1 MKNNTWYRLF
11 AALLCAALLLT
22 AAAPARALADETED
36 SQTADAAE
44 ETASGADEEAP
55 GALEN
60 VVEEIHI
67 ASAEDFLAF
76 AASCTLDTWSQGKRF
91 VLDCDI
97 TLEGTEYVPAATFG
111 GVFFGGGHTIRGLS
125 ITDSAAPT
133 GLFCVLQEG
142 AFIRD
147 LNVEG
152 GVNPDGETGSVGGIV
167 GENHGMIT
175 GCTFTG
181 TVSGT
186 RDVGGIAGL
195 NTATGAIRACRTSGA
210 LFGEN
215 RSGGVAGSN
224 QGLISAC
231 RNNMYVNIESTDPSI
246 DLSRIDLDFSLD
258 LTHLTQMDTAN
269 VATDTGG
276 IAGYSSGTIRDCVNA
291 AAIGHEHIGYN
302 VGGIAGRSCG
312 QIRSCTNE
320 GGICGRKDVGG
331 IVGQIEPYIQ
341 MQLSESAMSKVETQ
355 LNELNDLVNKA
366 ADDAEGSAGGV
377 ASRLNGISGY
387 VNSAMQEAENIKLT
401 AGIDTT
407 VSGSGSHESQTT
419 VGGEINPIDA
429 DASHGSGAGVTVTT
443 EPGSVSIGLGHGS
456 GASLDIGASAGA
468 GLDHT
473 GDVSGILDAS
483 AQIVAAPDLGGLTS
497 AVSGI
502 GSQLSLLNGALSGAV
517 GTLADDVR
525 EINSKFGELSDTIF
539 DAISEAQQGVSSVVT
554 DMSTV
559 DVESITLGKTSGC
572 TNSGTVYGDINTG
585 GITGA
590 MAIEYALDPE
600 DDVSSSLSDSY
611 RRQYEYRA
619 VVQSCINTGS
629 VTSKRSYAGGV
640 CGRMDL
646 GLIDGCE
653 AYGEIASES
662 GNYVGGI
669 AGVTGSTVRSC
680 FAKTSLSGQKYVGG
694 IVGSGVAKDAS
705 GSGSTVAGCYALV
718 EVTDCKQYSGAV
730 SGVDAGNFLE
740 NYYVSDTLAG
750 VNRRSYA
757 GQAEPCSFD
766 ELTEAENLPE
776 AMRTFTLRFVADGE
790 TVFSTQFQYGDS
802 FDADT
807 FPSIPEKDGCSAAW
821 DRDDLTDLHFDTT
834 VTAVYTPYTPAIA
847 STPVR
852 EDGRAILLVQ
862 GDFSETDAITV
873 TSEPLTPGAFHIRSG
888 SLGNRI
894 ESYFSA
900 VGTTDF
906 SLITMNWSDV
916 EQWSVEAPNDGAR
929 THTLR
934 YLAPSGE
941 TNRLKIYTE
950 NDGSWEQAAYETVGS
965 YLVFPFDG
973 QSVRVAIVTT
983 VEIWWVWA
991 LVIVLL
997 AAIVILI
1004 VHFIRKAVRRAKRGE
1019 ASADTKPESTAPSAP
1034 EAAEAAEKDPE
1045 LLARALSAEER
1056 LARAEEELRLLREGS
1071 GAAESRDGGT
1081 AVAVKPKKKLRWWI
1095 PVVIVLVLALAA
1107 AAVFFL
1113 RGGMRDGLEAYRMLK
1128 SCDERDPLYMSMR
1141 ISASVDGETLE
1152 TEASVCRTKVDGTAV
1167 TCIQRGD
1174 VSLYYA
1180 NGAVYL
1186 KNGKAY
1192 SLGRYPD
1199 YAELVTKAAALYRL
1213 VDVDVSG
1220 SGSSKTYALSAEG
1233 NDAAELMALLL
1244 PGTDSTLWP
1253 DSIDVEAVSGNGR
1266 LTALRF
1272 AASVDALSL
1281 NAEAHIEEAGKLPQL
1296 PEEVRSAIA
1305 TGKASGGESMS
1316 DDLFR
1321 LLEAWGALYGQE
1333 SYSADI
1339 ALSADCGPVV
1349 VNDTFRLDRQKVS
1362 GQSIG
1367 CVRKSGAAVYFSG
1380 DTLCDESG
1388 RSLTAGSKTIV
1399 DSAKL
1404 VDLAY
1409 QLMLSGT
1416 TDCAQSGNGY
1426 IYSLELDE
1434 DGMRQ
1439 IAYAI
1444 APDVKAQSVTLES
1457 GRIEAIVENGALS
1470 SLSLSCAGSVH
1481 IVVADADAALSAK
1494 VTFIEREVSM
1504 PQAVIDALKK

>member
-11 AALLCAALLLT
+11 AALLCAAMLLT
-22 AAAPARALADETED
+22 AAAPARVLADETEN
-36 SQTADAAE
+36 SRTEAA
-44 ETASGADEEAP
+44 ETASNAEEAAP
-55 GALEN
+55 EAAET
-60 VVEEIHI
+60 VTEEIHI

-76 AASCTLDTWSQGKRF
+76 AAACTLDTWSQGKRF

-97 TLEGTEYVPAATFG
+97 TLEGTEFVPAATFG
-111 GVFFGGGHTIRGLS
+111 GVFFGEGHTIRGLS

-152 GVNPDGETGSVGGIV
+152 SVNPSGETGSVGGIV

-195 NTATGAIRACRTSGA
+195 NAATGAIRSCRTSGA

-215 RSGGVAGSN
+215 RSGGVAGAN

-231 RNNMYVNIESTDPSI
+231 RNQMYVNIESTDPSI
-246 DLSRIDLDFSLD
+246 DLSRINLDFSLD

-269 VATDTGG
+269 IATDTGG
-276 IAGYSSGTIRDCVNA
+276 IAGYSSGTIRDCVNT

-312 QIRSCTNE
+312 QILNCANE
-320 GGICGRKDVGG
+320 GGVCGRKDVGG
-331 IVGQIEPYIQ
+331 IAGQIEPYIQ
-341 MQLSESAMSKVETQ
+341 MQLSESALSKVQTQ
-355 LNELNDLVNKA
+355 LDELNELVNKA

-407 VSGSGSHESQTT
+407 VTGSGSHDSQTT
-419 VGGEINPIDA
+419 AGGEINPVDA
-429 DASHGSGAGVTVTT
+429 DASHGSGAGVTITK
-443 EPGSVSIGLGHGS
+443 EPGSVSIDLGHGS
-456 GASLDIGASAGA
+456 GASLDIGASAGI

-483 AQIVAAPDLGGLTS
+483 TQIVAAPDLGGLTS

-517 GTLADDVR
+517 GTVADDVR

-539 DAISEAQQGVSSVVT
+539 DAISEAQQGASSLVT
-554 DMSTV
+554 DMSAT

-572 TNSGTVYGDINTG
+572 TNRGTVYGDINTG
-585 GITGA
+585 GVTGA

-600 DDVSSSLSDSY
+600 DDVSGSLSDSY

-619 VVQSCINTGS
+619 VLQNCVNTGS
-629 VTSKRSYAGGV
+629 ITSKRSYAGGV

-653 AYGEIASES
+653 AYGEVASES

-680 FAKTSLSGQKYVGG
+680 FARTSLSGKKYVGG
-694 IVGSGVAKDAS
+694 IVGSGVEKDAS

-718 EVTDCKQYSGAV
+718 EITDCDQYSGAI
-730 SGVDAGNFLE
+730 SGADAGSFLE
-740 NYYVSDTLAG
+740 NYYVSDSLAG
-750 VNRRSYA
+750 VNHRSYA

-766 ELTEAENLPE
+766 ALTELASLPE
-776 AMRTFTLRFVADGE
+776 AMRTFTLRFAADGE
-790 TVFSTQFQYGDS
+790 TIFSTQFHYGDS

-807 FPSIPEKDGCSAAW
+807 FPSIPEKECYSAAW
-821 DRDDLTDLHFDTT
+821 DRDELTDLHFDTT

-852 EDGRAILLVQ
+852 EDGRAIILVQ
-862 GDFSETDAITV
+862 GDFSETDTITV
-873 TSEPLTPGAFHIRSG
+873 TSEPLTPGAFHVRAG

-900 VGTTDF
+900 VGTSDF

-929 THTLR
+929 THTIR

-950 NDGSWEQAAYETVGS
+950 NDGSWEQTAYETVGS

-973 QSVRVAIVTT
+973 QSVRIAIVTT
-983 VEIWWVWA
+983 VEIWWVWVLA
-991 LVIVLL
+991 LALL
-997 AAIVILI
+997 AGLVLLI
-1004 VHFIRKAVRRAKRGE
+1004 VHLIRRAVRAAKRGAE
-1019 ASADTKPESTAPSAP
+1019 PAKPESEPSAP
-1034 EAAEAAEKDPE
+1034 AAAETAEHDPE
-1045 LLARALSAEER
+1045 LLARARSAEER

-1071 GAAESRDGGT
+1071 GAAEGHDGGT
-1081 AVAVKPKKKLRWWI
+1081 AVAVKPKRKLRWWL

-1128 SCDERDPLYMSMR
+1128 SCEERDPLFMTLD
-1141 ISASVDGETLE
+1141 ISAAVDGETLR
-1152 TEASVCRTKVDGTAV
+1152 TEASLCRMKTDGETV

-1180 NGAVYL
+1180 NGVVYL

-1192 SLGRYPD
+1192 ALGGYPD

-1213 VDVDVSG
+1213 VDADVSG
-1220 SGSSKTYALSAEG
+1220 SGSSKTYSLRAEG
-1233 NDAAELMALLL
+1233 DNAAELMELLL
-1244 PGTDSTLWP
+1244 PGTDSALWP
-1253 DSIDVEAVSGNGR
+1253 DSMDVQAVSEDGR

-1272 AASVDALSL
+1272 TADVDALTL
-1281 NAEAHIEEAGKLPQL
+1281 DAEAHIEENGRTVQL

-1305 TGKASGGESMS
+1305 TGKEASGESMS
-1316 DDLFR
+1316 EELFR
-1321 LLEAWGALYGQE
+1321 LLEAWGALYDRE

-1339 ALSADCGPVV
+1339 ALSADCGPIVV
-1349 VNDTFRLDRQKVS
+1349 SDTIQFDRQKIS

-1367 CVRKSGAAVYFSG
+1367 CVRRSGAAVYFSG

-1388 RSLTAGSKTIV
+1388 HSLTADSKTIV

-1404 VDLAY
+1404 IDLAY

-1416 TDCAQSGNGY
+1416 TSCVQSGDGY
-1426 IYSLELDE
+1426 VYALELDE

-1444 APDVKAQSVTLES
+1444 APDIKAQSVSLKS
-1457 GRIEAIVENGALS
+1457 GRIEAVVEGGMLSALN
-1470 SLSLSCAGSVH
+1470 LSCDGSVH
-1481 IVVADADAALSAK
+1481 IVVADADASLGAK
-1494 VTFIEREVSM
+1494 ISFVEREVSM
-1504 PQAVIDALKK
+1504 PQAAIDALKK